1 MALSFFRIKKV
12 VFLLSLCFL
21 YVSSVSALPT
31 PKTEDHGEKFLK
43 EPKGI
48 AKVIKAR
55 DVTEDEISKSMDNYK
70 DSQRVFIMDHNE
82 LKDYAKELLAFSN
95 TDPVYQKNV
104 DVLKRIAQARY
115 DSIVMN
121 DEKDQEQKLIDF
133 VNFLYYTSEDLK
145 PELKK

>member
-1 MALSFFRIKKV
+1 
-12 VFLLSLCFL
+12 
-21 YVSSVSALPT
+21 
-31 PKTEDHGEKFLK
+31 
-43 EPKGI
+43 
-48 AKVIKAR
+48 
-55 DVTEDEISKSMDNYK
+55 MDNYK

-104 DVLKRIAQARY
+104 DVLKRMAQARY